1 MAYVTT
7 EIITKARASMKVLN
21 KEYGMKS
28 TLSGK
33 GSSTLRLCI
42 SEGGIDF
49 VDNYWEVKQFKDE
62 GYLSQESMRL
72 SANIQTNTFHLD
84 KSFSKE
90 ALVYLEKAKA
100 ILKDEHWDE
109 SDIMTDYFNC
119 SFYIDI
125 EIGKWNKPYNLV
137 AQS

>member
-1 MAYVTT
+1 
-7 EIITKARASMKVLN
+7 
-21 KEYGMKS
+21 
-28 TLSGK
+28 
-33 GSSTLRLCI
+33 
-42 SEGGIDF
+42 
-49 VDNYWEVKQFKDE
+49 
-62 GYLSQESMRL
+62 MRL
-72 SANIQTNTFHLD
+72 SANIQTNPFHLD

-137 AQS
+137 AES

>member
-28 TLSGK
+28 ALSGK

-42 SEGGIDF
+42 LEGCIDF
-49 VDNYWEVKQFKDE
+49 VDNYWDVNQFKDT
-62 GYLSQESMRL
+62 GHLYQENIRL
-72 SANIQTNTFHLD
+72 SANIKTNHFHLHR
-84 KSFSKE
+84 SFSKE
-90 ALVYLEKAKA
+90 SLVYLEKAKA
-100 ILKDEHWDE
+100 ILKDDHWDE
-109 SDIMTDYFNC
+109 SDAMIDYFSC

-125 EIGKWNKPYNLV
+125 EIGKWDKPYKLV
-137 AQS
+137 DPS